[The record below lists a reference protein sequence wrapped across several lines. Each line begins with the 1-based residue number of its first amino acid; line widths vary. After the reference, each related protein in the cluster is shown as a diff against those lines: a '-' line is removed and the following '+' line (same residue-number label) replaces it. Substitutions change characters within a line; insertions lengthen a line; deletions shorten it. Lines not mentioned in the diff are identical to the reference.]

1 MDSLLYDVDIYETP
15 KFHDVPVSV
24 VICLCPLSEECKCP
38 QINSE
43 TCALCYKLGE
53 PCSNLPELL
62 PLTKRLYLPLKVSTP
77 EACKAR
83 RSTLRIKSGKGPVS
97 EQYKDLLEIATEAEK
112 AKQIAKREQK
122 DAQLTKAY
130 ERMIRNI
137 IL

>member
-1 MDSLLYDVDIYETP
+1 MDFRDYLDIYNKNP
-15 KFHDVPVSV
+15 KLPDVSV
-24 VICLCPLSEECKCP
+24 VNCLCPLSEECKCP

-62 PLTKRLYLPLKVSTP
+62 PLPKRLYFPPKVSSP
-77 EACKAR
+77 EACKPHR
-83 RSTLRIKSGKGPVS
+83 PLRIKSGKVPVS
-97 EQYKDLLEIATEAEK
+97 EQYKDLLEIATEDDK
-112 AKQIAKREQK
+112 AKQLAKREQK
-122 DAQLTKAY
+122 EAQLAKAY